1 MAYDS
6 GIASLTKAGIA
17 EDFIEKRG
25 VPRDQIVPFLSSVS
39 NKQGYGSMN
48 PELAGLIAK
57 KMAIENAA
65 KQEQALRGAPP
76 AAPPTVRQ
84 DIDQLAAI
92 ADQRRNVGIAAA
104 NIPSPVTP
112 RGMAS
117 GGIVAFA
124 QGGDTDLT
132 KMTPEQLEMLA
143 KGDDVTMARAAYK
156 EYLRRSGYTAPQ
168 ETLGKAWETY
178 KSAVKQGLPK
188 PMFTYDP
195 RPFPSHMYD
204 EEGNVRRST
213 GTLAGLGGVK
223 EVPSSMES
231 VRRID
236 PTAAD
241 KVAAAKSE
249 FAKLLNREQAV
260 AAATPPTTVRTPIDM
275 MAAQSGSAF
284 SATDRAE
291 QNLREAMRGKPKQ
304 EAPRVPPRDVA
315 AAPSAAEVKREEVPA
330 VKSIEEYEKELL
342 DMYSKRGIG
351 KATEEYRKYL
361 DEERAKGEKEGKVD
375 TGLAI
380 AKAGFRMMA
389 STSPFA
395 GVAIGEGGQELAT
408 QLAAVRKEQ
417 QANNRSMREAQFR
430 LAQADELQAAG
441 RIKDAMGM
449 RKDAEARLERSQER
463 QEMMNYRYAALAS
476 EERRTAA
483 TLSMQKAI
491 LQAREESDT
500 RRANATLAVARQRAM
515 ADLSQDYN
523 YQALQGA
530 LQKAQQDGDKE
541 AIKKAEKAVRNYRD
555 AYLAPIE
562 TEMSMMGGASAGETT
577 YDALGD

>member
-92 ADQRRNVGIAAA
+92 ADQRRNVGIAAT

-117 GGIVAFA
+117 GGIVAFSN
-124 QGGDTDLT
+124 GGGVDFTQ
-132 KMTPEQLEMLA
+132 MSPEQLEMLA
-143 KGDDVTMARAAYK
+143 KGDDVAVARAAYR

-260 AAATPPTTVRTPIDM
+260 AAATPPTTMTTPVDTTATAAGTRGPTTRRTPVAVPGEKKDETAKIPVAPPRAT
-275 MAAQSGSAF
+275 AAPA
-284 SATDRAE
+284 A
-291 QNLREAMRGKPKQ
+291 KQ
-304 EAPRVPPRDVA
+304 ETL
-315 AAPSAAEVKREEVPA
+315 PA
-330 VKSIEEYEKELL
+330 VKSIEEYEKDLL

-361 DEERAKGEKEGKVD
+361 AEEQAKSEKEGKVD

-463 QEMMNYRYAALAS
+463 QEMMNYRYATLAS
-476 EERRTAA
+476 EERRTKA
-483 TLSMQKAI
+483 TLDMQKAV
-491 LQAREESDT
+491 LAAREESDT
-500 RRANATLAVARQRAM
+500 RRATATLAVARQRAM
-515 ADLSQDYN
+515 SDLSQDIN
-523 YQALQGA
+523 YQSLQGA
-530 LQKAQQDGDKE
+530 LQKAKQDGDEK
-541 AIKKAEKAVRNYRD
+541 AIQKAEKAVRNYRD
-555 AYLAPIE
+555 AFLAPIE
-562 TEMSMMGGASAGETT
+562 TEMSMMGGVSDSAVSW
-577 YDALGD
+577 DDL

>member
-6 GIASLTKAGIA
+6 GIAGLTKAGIA

-25 VPRDQIVPFLSSVS
+25 IPRDQIVPFLSSVS

-76 AAPPTVRQ
+76 SAPPTVRQ
-84 DIDQLAAI
+84 DVEQLAAI
-92 ADQRRNVGIAAA
+92 ADQRRNSGIAAA

-117 GGIVAFA
+117 GGIVAFSN
-124 QGGDTDLT
+124 GGDVDFTQ
-132 KMTPEQLEMLA
+132 MSPEQLEMLA
-143 KGDDVTMARAAYK
+143 KGNDVTMARAAYK
-156 EYLRRSGYTAPQ
+156 EYLRRSGYRSPGQIASDVGTGVRDFFANTRIAGGAPDYMRDDQ
-168 ETLGKAWETY
+168 GRIRTPASEAGTKAVT
-178 KSAVKQGLPK
+178 SS
-188 PMFTYDP
+188 FT
-195 RPFPSHMYD
+195 
-204 EEGNVRRST
+204 EGI
-213 GTLAGLGGVK
+213 
-223 EVPSSMES
+223 VPL
-231 VRRID
+231 
-236 PTAAD
+236 
-241 KVAAAKSE
+241 KK
-249 FAKLLNREQAV
+249 REDAV
-260 AAATPPTTVRTPIDM
+260 AAATPPTTVKTPVDM

-291 QNLREAMRGKPKQ
+291 QNLREAMRGRPKKE

-361 DEERAKGEKEGKVD
+361 DEERAKGEKAGKVD

-395 GVAIGEGGQELAT
+395 GVALGEGGQELAT

-476 EERRTAA
+476 EERRTKA
-483 TLSMQKAI
+483 TLDMQKAV
-491 LQAREESDT
+491 LAAREESDT
-500 RRANATLAVARQRAM
+500 RRAAATLAVARQRAM
-515 ADLSQDYN
+515 SDLSQDIN
-523 YQALQGA
+523 YQSLQGA
-530 LQKAQQDGDKE
+530 LQKAKQDGDEK
-541 AIKKAEKAVRNYRD
+541 AIQKAEKAVRNYRD
-555 AYLAPIE
+555 AFLAPID
-562 TEMSMMGGASAGETT
+562 TEMSMMGGVSDSAVSW
-577 YDALGD
+577 DDL

>member
-25 VPRDQIVPFLSSVS
+25 IPRDQIVPFLSSVS

-76 AAPPTVRQ
+76 SAPPTVRQ
-84 DIDQLAAI
+84 DVEQLAAI
-92 ADQRRNVGIAAA
+92 ANQRRNAGLAAA

-112 RGMAS
+112 RGMAG

-156 EYLRRSGYTAPQ
+156 EYLGRSGYRSPGQIASDIGTGVRDFFANTRIAGGAPDYMRD
-168 ETLGKAWETY
+168 E
-178 KSAVKQGLPK
+178 QGRIRTPA
-188 PMFTYDP
+188 
-195 RPFPSHMYD
+195 S
-204 EEGNVRRST
+204 E
-213 GTLAGLGGVK
+213 AGVK
-223 EVPSSMES
+223 AVTSSFTEGIVPL
-231 VRRID
+231 
-236 PTAAD
+236 
-241 KVAAAKSE
+241 KK
-249 FAKLLNREQAV
+249 REDAV
-260 AAATPPTTVRTPIDM
+260 AAATPPTTMTTPVDTTATAAGTRGPTTRRTPV
-275 MAAQSGSAF
+275 A
-284 SATDRAE
+284 
-291 QNLREAMRGKPKQ
+291 
-304 EAPRVPPRDVA
+304 VPGEKKDETAKIP
-315 AAPSAAEVKREEVPA
+315 AAPSRATAAPAAKQETLPA

-395 GVAIGEGGQELAT
+395 GVAIGEGGQELAS

-555 AYLAPIE
+555 VYLAPIE